1 MIRVLVIALTF
12 ILGLNETLALDS
24 LRARLSGRMRAASDW
39 QGRIT
44 GPDGGFNV
52 TWPDGS
58 TAQYLFGAGLWVCG
72 PSSHGPLTVVQ
83 AFNPL
88 TGRSWMLPGTAA
100 DTLLPDSQRR
110 RLYAARSGV
119 HDDLPGRAENLMAD
133 AHSIVRFTA
142 ASDRQFDPSSWTF
155 VTGVSPLPLD
165 ITQHTFS
172 WIHGPL
178 RDVIVIVYDVRNVGQ
193 SPLHPVT
200 LGMAFDPD
208 LVDAQAPTVDV
219 HRNAMGQAERD
230 AAYRLVRA
238 WKTQHNGTQPHDS
251 LGHVGLVLL
260 EGPAKDGSIDAFL
273 PPDRQAGIHAI
284 RYIRSSK
291 DILTN
296 DQRVAFMTEKRR
308 DSDTMF
314 GDVRAVVSAAP
325 VRLEAGQSMT
335 FAVALIFAEA
345 ANMQHVASTLYDA
358 YYGGITTDV
367 VAGAGISELRA
378 SVVDGDVVVDLP
390 SDISPDAVVEIVTV
404 EGTVLERRRVAP
416 SAPSLTFSM
425 TQRAAAAY
433 VIRLTDGNTVLTTS
447 VVVTP

>member
-1 MIRVLVIALTF
+1 MIRILTLALLLVLSLT
-12 ILGLNETLALDS
+12 EAHALDS
-24 LRARLSGRMRAASDW
+24 LRARISGRMRAASDW

-58 TAQYLFGAGLWVCG
+58 AAQYLFGAGLWVCA
-72 PSSHGPLTVVQ
+72 PSTQGPLTVVQ

-110 RLYAARSGV
+110 RLYATRSGT
-119 HDDLPGRAENLMAD
+119 HGDLPGRAENLMAD
-133 AHSIVRFTA
+133 AHTIVQYTA

-155 VTGVSPLPLD
+155 VTGVSTLPLD

-193 SPLHPVT
+193 APLHPVT
-200 LGMAFDPD
+200 VGMAFDPD

-219 HRNAMGQAERD
+219 HNNAMGQFERD
-230 AAYRLVRA
+230 AAYRLLRA
-238 WKTQHNGTQPHDS
+238 WKLQNNSVASADS
-251 LGHVGLVLL
+251 LGQVALVVL
-260 EGPAKDGSIDAFL
+260 EGPAKDGTIDAFL
-273 PPDRQAGIHAI
+273 PPERQAGIHAL

-296 DQRVAFMTEKRR
+296 DQRVAFMTAKRR
-308 DSDTMF
+308 DDDTMT

-325 VRLEAGQSMT
+325 VRLEVGQSMT

-345 ANMQHVASTLYDA
+345 ANMQHVASSLYDT
-358 YYGGITTDV
+358 YYGGLTTDV
-367 VAGAGISELRA
+367 VAGANVSELRA
-378 SVVDGDVVVDLP
+378 TVLDGDVVVDLP
-390 SDISPDAVVEIVTV
+390 AGITPDAVVEIVTV

-433 VIRLTDGNTVLTTS
+433 VIRLLDGNTILSTS